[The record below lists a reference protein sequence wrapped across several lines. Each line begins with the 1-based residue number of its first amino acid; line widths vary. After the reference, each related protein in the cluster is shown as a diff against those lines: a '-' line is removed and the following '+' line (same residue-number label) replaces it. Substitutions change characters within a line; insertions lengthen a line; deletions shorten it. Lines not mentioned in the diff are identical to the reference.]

1 MKRKAVHLSEE
12 DLNILLDA
20 LNTQWWMRYD
30 PDVELTVTPHHKLF
44 QRLVDAAS
52 ILTKDD

>member
-1 MKRKAVHLSEE
+1 MKRKALHLSEE

-30 PDVELTVTPHHKLF
+30 PDVETTVVAHHKLF
-44 QRLVDAAS
+44 QRVLDASNALS
-52 ILTKDD
+52 KDD